1 MAYSDEDKE
10 RILNTIFEEI
20 QSGDSLRQTLIN
32 NKISSQT
39 FYIWIEANEEKSK
52 QYARAC
58 EDRAE
63 KIADE
68 ILEICDSSE
77 ADVYQDDNGE
87 TKINGNTVQRA
98 RLQVDTRK
106 WLLGKLNPK
115 KYGDKVDVT
124 SDGEKLSQV
133 TIFQLP
139 DNGRK

>member
-1 MAYSDEDKE
+1 MAYLDKE
-10 RILNTIFEEI
+10 KEKLLITIFKDIE
-20 QSGDSLRQTLIN
+20 SGDSLRQALIN
-32 NKISSQT
+32 SKLSSQT
-39 FYIWIEANEEKSK
+39 FYIWIEEDKEKSK

-77 ADVYQDDNGE
+77 ADAYVDDGV
-87 TKINGNTVQRA
+87 TKIDGNTVQRA

-115 KYGDKVDVT
+115 KYGDKVTLSGDAESPLIT
-124 SDGEKLSQV
+124 AIQIRRIEK
-133 TIFQLP
+133 P
-139 DNGRK
+139 E